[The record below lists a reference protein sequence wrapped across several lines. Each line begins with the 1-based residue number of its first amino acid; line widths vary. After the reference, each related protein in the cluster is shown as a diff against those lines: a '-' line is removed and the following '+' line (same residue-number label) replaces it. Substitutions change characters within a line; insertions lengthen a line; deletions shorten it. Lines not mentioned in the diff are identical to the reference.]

1 MAVQRISTR
10 NARFQQ
16 FQTLLT
22 NRTKRG
28 RAREFLVQG
37 VRPITMAV
45 EHGWTVRSLLYDA
58 DRPLSRWAEE
68 LMRGVTAERIAMAP
82 ELLAE
87 LSEKTEGAPEVLAVV
102 EMAPDDLSRITV
114 GEDFLGLVF
123 DRPAQPGNIGSI
135 VRSADAFGADGLIV
149 TGHAA
154 DAYDPKAVRATTGS
168 FFALP
173 VVRSQSHHE
182 VMEWLEKE
190 RADGRPVAV
199 VGTDEHGDSEPSEF
213 DLTQRVLLLIGNE
226 TSGLS
231 AAWREVCDHV
241 VSIPMTGSASSLN
254 ASNAASIVLYET
266 RRQRL
271 AKLRAA

>member
-16 FQTLLT
+16 LQTLLT

-28 RAREFLVQG
+28 RAKEFLVQG

-45 EHGWTVRSLLYDA
+45 EHGWTIRSLLYDA

-68 LMRGVTAERIAMAP
+68 LMRGVTAERVAIAP
-82 ELLAE
+82 QLLAE

-102 EMAPDDLSRITV
+102 EMAPDDLSRIKV
-114 GEDFLGLVF
+114 RDDFLGLVF
-123 DRPAQPGNIGSI
+123 DRPTQPGNIGSI

-168 FFALP
+168 LFSLP

-182 VMEWLEKE
+182 VMEWLERE
-190 RADGRPVAV
+190 RAQGRPVAV
-199 VGTDEHGDSEPSEF
+199 VGTDEHGDFEASEF
-213 DLTQRVLLLIGNE
+213 DLTQPVLLLIGNE
-226 TSGLS
+226 TAGLS
-231 AAWREVCDHV
+231 SAWRELCDHV
-241 VSIPMTGSASSLN
+241 VSIPMAGSASSLN
-254 ASNAASIVLYET
+254 ASNAASIVLYEA

-271 AKLRAA
+271 AKHRAA